1 MSAPLAGTSVGVRLG
16 TGAETG
22 TFISCVGVAGGG
34 ARGQEPVLGGV
45 KEVGVEQQ
53 GQRGPLLQD
62 RAVGGRTGCGCVLF
76 EDGSR
81 SDGFSAGKQCA
92 AQGAGIQ
99 EDGVCLLAS
108 PWKGSLSPGGE
119 AL

>member
-1 MSAPLAGTSVGVRLG
+1 MG

-45 KEVGVEQQ
+45 KEVGVERR
-53 GQRGPLLQD
+53 GQHGPLLQD
-62 RAVGGRTGCGCVLF
+62 RAVGRRTGCGCVLF

-81 SDGFSAGKQCA
+81 SMMVSARGSSAQRRGLEYRKMGSACWRVPGRGPSALAERPSEA
-92 AQGAGIQ
+92 A
-99 EDGVCLLAS
+99 LLT
-108 PWKGSLSPGGE
+108 
-119 AL
+119 